1 MKRILIIDDEIYAR
15 DHLGKVIQ
23 RHGFDVLTAATGEE
37 GVKSYRDHRPDFVFL
52 DILLPGIDGEDVFKY
67 IKEIDP
73 QANVYFITGC
83 DDLFSRE
90 QAESMGA
97 RGFLTKP
104 LFVDDVVRLLGTL
117 KTDGP
122 ASPGIQ

>member
-15 DHLGKVIQ
+15 DHLGKVIE
-23 RHGFDVLTAATGEE
+23 RHGFAVVTAATGEE
-37 GVKSYRDHRPDFVFL
+37 GVKAFKEHRPDYVFL

-83 DDLFSRE
+83 DDILTRE
-90 QAESMGA
+90 QAQTMGA

-104 LFVDDVVRLLGTL
+104 IFVDEVVQLLGTL
-117 KTDGP
+117 KSGGP
-122 ASPGIQ
+122 ASPTLQ